1 VSGNIM
7 KPLFIGLASASVGLL
22 IDQATK
28 FVVVENASSLV
39 TGLKVLPVFDLVFIR
54 NDGVSFG
61 MLGGMPWWGLTVLA
75 LIICAVLA
83 VFLFRSDNRI
93 EAVAFG
99 AIIGGALGNIVDRFR
114 FQAVTDF
121 LSFHIGDLY
130 WPAFNL
136 ADVFVVCGVAVL
148 LLEPLIT
155 SRLRQA

>member
-1 VSGNIM
+1 MM
-7 KPLFIGLASASVGLL
+7 KPLFIGLASAAIGFL

-39 TGLKVLPVFDLVFIR
+39 VGIKVLPVFDLVFLP

-61 MLGGMPWWGLTVLA
+61 MLGGVPWWGLTVLA
-75 LIICAVLA
+75 LIICAFFAVL
-83 VFLFRSDNRI
+83 LFRSDNRV

-99 AIIGGALGNIVDRFR
+99 AIIGGALGNVVDRFR

-136 ADVFVVCGVAVL
+136 ADVFVVFGVAVL
-148 LLEPLIT
+148 LLEPLTT
-155 SRLRQA
+155 SRRSQA

>member
-1 VSGNIM
+1 M

>member
-1 VSGNIM
+1 MM
-7 KPLFIGLASASVGLL
+7 KPLFIGLAIASVGLL

-28 FVVVENASSLV
+28 FIVVENASSLV
-39 TGLKVLPVFDLVFIR
+39 TGLKVLPVFDLVFLR

-75 LIICAVLA
+75 LIICAVLT

>member
-1 VSGNIM
+1 MM
-7 KPLFIGLASASVGLL
+7 KPLFIGLASASIGLL

-39 TGLKVLPVFDLVFIR
+39 TGIKVLPVFDLVFLR

-61 MLGGMPWWGLTVLA
+61 MLGGVPWWGLTVLS
-75 LIICAVLA
+75 LIICAFLA
-83 VFLFRSDNRI
+83 VPLFRSDNRV

-99 AIIGGALGNIVDRFR
+99 AIIGGALGNVVDRFR

-148 LLEPLIT
+148 LLEPLTT
-155 SRLRQA
+155 SRRSQA

>member
-1 VSGNIM
+1 MM
-7 KPLFIGLASASVGLL
+7 KPLFIGLASASIGLL

-39 TGLKVLPVFDLVFIR
+39 TGIKVLPVFDLVFLR

-61 MLGGMPWWGLTVLA
+61 MLGGVPWWGLTVLA
-75 LIICAVLA
+75 LIICAFLA
-83 VFLFRSDNRI
+83 LLLFRSDNRV

-99 AIIGGALGNIVDRFR
+99 AIIGGALGNVVDRFR

-148 LLEPLIT
+148 LLEPLTT
-155 SRLRQA
+155 SRRSQA

>member
-1 VSGNIM
+1 MM
-7 KPLFIGLASASVGLL
+7 KPLFIGLASASMGLL

-39 TGLKVLPVFDLVFIR
+39 TGIKVLPVFDLVFLR

-61 MLGGMPWWGLTVLA
+61 MLGGVPWWGLTVLA
-75 LIICAVLA
+75 LIICAFLA
-83 VFLFRSDNRI
+83 FLLFRSDNRV

-99 AIIGGALGNIVDRFR
+99 AIIGGALGNVVDRFR

-148 LLEPLIT
+148 LLEPLTT
-155 SRLRQA
+155 SRRSQA

>member
-1 VSGNIM
+1 MM
-7 KPLFIGLASASVGLL
+7 KPLFIGLASASIGLL

-39 TGLKVLPVFDLVFIR
+39 TGIKVLPVFDLVFLR

-148 LLEPLIT
+148 LLEPLTT
-155 SRLRQA
+155 SRRSQA